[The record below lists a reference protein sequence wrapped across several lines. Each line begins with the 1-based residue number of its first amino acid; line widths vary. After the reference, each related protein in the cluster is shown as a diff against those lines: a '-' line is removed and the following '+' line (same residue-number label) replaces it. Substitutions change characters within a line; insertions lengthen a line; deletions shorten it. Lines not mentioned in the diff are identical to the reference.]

1 MSARKSFNQLDPF
14 SENEDRFQTR
24 GIRNS
29 QSHSSKDPFVNVEKK
44 DEGKS
49 KINTIVLG
57 AILAVV
63 LLGAIVLLILLP
75 QSTTQDPTVSE
86 DPLINP
92 TGRDATSEYTA
103 DTNDPELRAREQNKI
118 DTLIALLNEEDWEYA
133 NATFETIFPD
143 YLDTCGRY
151 EYYRAAVVLADNF
164 EDFTVSRD
172 TAESRLNYLLEK
184 CDSSG
189 AE

>member
-1 MSARKSFNQLDPF
+1 MPARKSFNQLDPF
-14 SENEDRFQTR
+14 GENEDRFQTR
-24 GIRNS
+24 EIRS
-29 QSHSSKDPFVNVEKK
+29 SRSRSSKDPFVNVEKK

-49 KINTIVLG
+49 KNNTIILG
-57 AILAVV
+57 AVLVVV
-63 LLGAIVLLILLP
+63 LLGVIVLLILLP
-75 QSTTQDPTVSE
+75 QSAAQDPTVSE
-86 DPLINP
+86 DPLVNP

-103 DTNDPELRAREQNKI
+103 DTDNPELRAREQNKI
-118 DTLIALLNEEDWEYA
+118 DTLLSLLNDEDWEYA

-164 EDFTVSRD
+164 EDFTISRD

-184 CDSSG
+184 CDNAG